1 MLRLLVARRF
11 GPLFVTQFLGAFNDN
26 LFKTAFIFLVTF
38 RLRADDPVGAA
49 TLATVAAGVFIAPYV
64 LFSGLA
70 GSLADRRDKALIA
83 RWVKAAEIVFMGL
96 GALALAAESEV
107 FCMVVLGLMG
117 LHSTIFGPV
126 KYAILPQ
133 HLAEGELLLGTGL
146 VEGATFVAIL
156 LGQIAGGLLSADAAA
171 VVAVSVA
178 IIGWISARLIPAAPS
193 DQPGPMQLNPL
204 TTTRAALDM
213 AFSNRSL
220 AVATLAISWF
230 WALGAVYTSQFVPLA
245 RNNLGGNEAVATLF
259 LGAFSVGVALGSGL
273 VSRLLR
279 GRVSMRL
286 AAPAGLVMA
295 LAGLDLYFA
304 ESAFAVAPAIDVAG
318 FLARPAGWRVMADLV
333 VLAVAGGIFSVP
345 LYGVLQTATP
355 AGSRASAIAANN
367 IVNAAFQIAAVLAI
381 GLALSLGATIPLVL
395 AGAGMT
401 ILLLLP
407 WLRGFPSEAATAKRR
422 T

>member
-1 MLRLLVARRF
+1 MLRLLLARRF

-70 GSLADRRDKALIA
+70 GSLADRRDKAAIA
-83 RWVKAAEIVFMGL
+83 RWVKIAEIVIMAL
-96 GALALAAESEV
+96 GAAALALKSEA
-107 FCMVVLGLMG
+107 FCLTILALMG

-133 HLAEGELLLGTGL
+133 HLAADELLLGTGL

-156 LGQIAGGLLSADAAA
+156 AGQIAGGLLSANAAA
-171 VVAVSVA
+171 VAAISVAVL
-178 IIGWISARLIPAAPS
+178 GWLAARLIPPAPAE
-193 DQPGPMQLNPL
+193 QPGKIDLDPL
-204 TTTRAALDM
+204 ATTRAALSM
-213 AFSNRSL
+213 AFSIRPL
-220 AVATLAISWF
+220 AIATLAISWF

-259 LGAFSVGVALGSGL
+259 LAAFSVGVALGSGL

-279 GRVSMRL
+279 GRVSVRL
-286 AAPAGLVMA
+286 ATPAGLIMA
-295 LAGLDLYFA
+295 LAGVDLYFA
-304 ESAFAVAPAIDVAG
+304 GAAFATAPAIDVAG
-318 FLARPAGWRVMADLV
+318 LLSRSAGWRVLADLF
-333 VLAVAGGIFSVP
+333 VLAIAGGIFSVP
-345 LYGVLQTATP
+345 LYGILQTATP
-355 AGSRASAIAANN
+355 PSRRASAIAANN
-367 IVNAAFQIAAVLAI
+367 IVNAAFQIVAVLAI
-381 GLALSLGATIPLVL
+381 GVALSMGATVPLVL
-395 AGAGMT
+395 AGAGLS

-407 WLRGFPSEAATAKRR
+407 WFRGFPSTSTDAKRLE
-422 T
+422 

>member
-1 MLRLLVARRF
+1 MLGLITARRF

-26 LFKTAFIFLVTF
+26 LFKTAFVFLVTF

-70 GSLADRRDKALIA
+70 GSLADRRDKAAIA
-83 RWVKAAEIVFMGL
+83 RWVKLAEILFMGL
-96 GALALAAESEV
+96 GAGALALESEAL
-107 FCMVVLGLMG
+107 CLAVLALMG

-126 KYAILPQ
+126 KYAVLPQ
-133 HLAEGELLLGTGL
+133 HLRAEELLLGTGL

-156 LGQIAGGLLSADAAA
+156 LGQIAGGLLSTRDAAIAAITVA
-171 VVAVSVA
+171 VV
-178 IIGWISARLIPAAPS
+178 GWLASRLIPPAPPET
-193 DQPGPMQLNPL
+193 PGPVQFNPL
-204 TTTRAALDM
+204 TTTRAALAM

-220 AVATLAISWF
+220 ATATLAISWF

-259 LGAFSVGVALGSGL
+259 LAAFSVGVALGSGL

-279 GRVSMRL
+279 GRVSVRL

-304 ESAFAVAPAIDVAG
+304 EGAFAALPALDVPS
-318 FLARPAGWRVMADLV
+318 FLARPAGWRVMADLT
-333 VLAVAGGIFSVP
+333 VLAIAGGIFSVP

-381 GLALSLGATIPLVL
+381 GVALSFGATVPLVL
-395 AGAGMT
+395 AGAGLT
-401 ILLLLP
+401 ILVLLP
-407 WLRGFPSEAATAKRR
+407 WLRGFPSGEAAAKPRG
-422 T
+422 